1 MIRKSD
7 IKWWI
12 LEAKE
17 HPGSAHTIIEELAKR
32 LTELD
37 LENERLR
44 NEILQLR
51 RRTPTTSD
59 SDEVSTLQRKITTL
73 QRLLDGQ
80 ASDKSSVVL
89 LSDRLESARMGL
101 AQIRQLAQ
109 ENRPVPGIQAPM
121 RLRHLLLVQPQGELL
136 VLTNHGRGFKIQP
149 SDIPF
154 WGDRGKWAIPG
165 GLELAEGER
174 LTAAI
179 AMTEPPRFWT
189 IVTRRG
195 FVRQFIRISFDRRI
209 AQGDQVIESPF
220 RNDEPVAIVNGDQ
233 GDLMLLTRW
242 GKGVRFAQR
251 AIAGQGSVA
260 LELDADDDVVA
271 ALTLPSDTEML
282 IVTAA
287 GFAARRDTSRFAA
300 RSRPGSSGKTLLQ
313 AYDVMGVFP
322 FESQARLLYLT
333 YSGKLAFI
341 SMADVPLHESSRKG
355 SRIRDFG
362 RDPAVAVTLVETQDL

>member
-7 IKWWI
+7 IQWWI

-109 ENRPVPGIQAPM
+109 ENRPVPGIQALM
-121 RLRHLLLVQPQGELL
+121 RLRHLLLVRPQGELL

-220 RNDEPVAIVNGDQ
+220 RNDEPVAIVNRYSTCCPIWAW
-233 GDLMLLTRW
+233 LL
-242 GKGVRFAQR
+242 
-251 AIAGQGSVA
+251 
-260 LELDADDDVVA
+260 
-271 ALTLPSDTEML
+271 
-282 IVTAA
+282 
-287 GFAARRDTSRFAA
+287 
-300 RSRPGSSGKTLLQ
+300 
-313 AYDVMGVFP
+313 
-322 FESQARLLYLT
+322 
-333 YSGKLAFI
+333 
-341 SMADVPLHESSRKG
+341 
-355 SRIRDFG
+355 
-362 RDPAVAVTLVETQDL
+362 